1 MEGHLLSKEFML
13 KLSQISHKYQIIA
26 QQLINN
32 QQECRRHTALNNNN
46 EFLYA
51 KAMTEAQGR
60 KIKIAMDVEDII
72 FDYFGIITVQ
82 YEISNRQLDRDIQ
95 Y

>member
-32 QQECRRHTALNNNN
+32 QQECRRHTALNNND

-51 KAMTEAQGR
+51 KAMTEAEGR